1 MAADGGGMFWV
12 GQPLT
17 SPQKKDRGLKMA
29 VDDGSV
35 FFGGIP
41 LTQGGNIAG
50 AVRQKRRDSNDGVG
64 NVAFN
69 WITSADK
76 YDKLRLSTTGGNKR
90 KHNCQGNLCLACILP
105 IN

>member
-1 MAADGGGMFWV
+1 MGGATADH
-12 GQPLT
+12 
-17 SPQKKDRGLKMA
+17 SPKKDCGLKMA

-50 AVRQKRRDSNDGVG
+50 AVRQRRDCDDGVG

-69 WITSADK
+69 DS
-76 YDKLRLSTTGGNKR
+76 
-90 KHNCQGNLCLACILP
+90 CI
-105 IN
+105 NTKA

>member
-1 MAADGGGMFWV
+1 MGACFFV

-17 SPQKKDRGLKMA
+17 TPQKKDCGLKMA

-50 AVRQKRRDSNDGVG
+50 AVRQRKDSNDGVG

-69 WITSADK
+69 DS
-76 YDKLRLSTTGGNKR
+76 
-90 KHNCQGNLCLACILP
+90 CINTKAYQQTP
-105 IN
+105 SCSFEDNRRGIGRDNNQYQ